1 MKIFRSMVISKE
13 GDSKFKIET
22 KVYKFKL
29 IGSEKQLA
37 ICMEAGLIFA
47 DSLVHYAE
55 ELESI
60 VR

>member
-1 MKIFRSMVISKE
+1 MVISKE